1 MESSDP
7 KISIS
12 ALSVGFIWDRNLI
25 QRVWRSNMH
34 EYVAAQQILNMV
46 VEEAGRQG
54 ALRVSEIS
62 VKLGELTGISSFNLR
77 EAFKVESKDT
87 IAEGA
92 RLDVKKV
99 AGKIACEK
107 CGYTGGVKTMT
118 PEEHHESSI
127 VTCPKCGGPVAVTEG
142 AGWIIE
148 STKLVMPENAKR

>member
-7 KISIS
+7 RMSVS
-12 ALSVGFIWDRNLI
+12 ALSVGFILNRGLF
-25 QRVWRSNMH
+25 QRARRSNMH
-34 EYVAAQQILNMV
+34 EYVAAQQIVNTV

-54 ALRVSEIS
+54 ALRVSEVS

-92 RLDVKKV
+92 KLDVRKV

-107 CGYTGGVKTMT
+107 CGYTGGVKPMT
-118 PEEHHESSI
+118 PEEHHDGGI

-142 AGWIIE
+142 AGWVIE
-148 STKLVMPENAKR
+148 STRLVMPGNAKR